1 MKIKINL
8 NIFLFLILFF
18 LTNQLE
24 VYTLVMAFALI
35 HELSHLVCGIILGF
49 KANTLKVMPLGFSI
63 EFETVVEDY
72 NKKVVKSNMITVK
85 KIIVALSGPLINLLI
100 VIFGIIFNI
109 DSNIIYSNLLILIF
123 NLIPI
128 YPLDG
133 GRILKNVFKIFFGNR
148 KANRYIN
155 LVTNIF
161 TIILTMLASIL
172 ILIYKNIAIL
182 AILIVVWGMTIK
194 ENNKYNTYNKI
205 YKTIDKNYNYL

>member
-1 MKIKINL
+1 MTSRGSWEGFTIIAEITL
-8 NIFLFLILFF
+8 NV
-18 LTNQLE
+18 T
-24 VYTLVMAFALI
+24 VAR
-35 HELSHLVCGIILGF
+35 HIII
-49 KANTLKVMPLGFSI
+49 ATQSA
-63 EFETVVEDY
+63 
-72 NKKVVKSNMITVK
+72 VK